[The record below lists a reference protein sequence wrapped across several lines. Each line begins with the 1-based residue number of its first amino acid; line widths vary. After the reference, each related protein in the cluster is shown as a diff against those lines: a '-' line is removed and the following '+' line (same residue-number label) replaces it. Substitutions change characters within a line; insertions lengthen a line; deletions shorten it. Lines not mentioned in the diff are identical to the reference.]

1 MLSSYNPATG
11 EIVGTVSPTQ
21 VSEVSAVVAAA
32 HVAQPSWDALGLAGR
47 AASIEGAGP
56 LFIERA
62 EELGSL
68 LTAEMGKPLREAV
81 GEVKSCGTGLA
92 EDLASMAAALAPEF
106 LEDARTRTELVH
118 VPFGV
123 AAAITPWNFP
133 ISMCHWM
140 VVPALMAGN
149 AVVLKPS
156 ELTPLIAQA
165 YVDVMNEVLPP
176 GVLQIIH
183 GDETQGRALVEDDVQ
198 LVAFTG
204 SRAAGAQIMAS
215 AAPKLKRILL
225 ELGGKDPLIV
235 LDDADVAAA
244 ARHAARGSFRNA
256 GQVCVSTE
264 RIYVHRA
271 VADEF
276 ERLLVE
282 QVPSFVVGNGADPG
296 TVVGPMITEAQ
307 ADHVRRQVAA
317 ALDSGAQVL
326 AGGDMGKG
334 TFVHPTVLGALDHS
348 MDIMRTETFG
358 PIACVVRVDDNEQA
372 IRLANDSIYALGA
385 VVFGRDEQ
393 RASKVAHRLHAGMTG
408 INRGVGGASGS
419 PWVGARE
426 SGYGYHGGKAGQRQF
441 AQARIVSRSRRD

>member
-1 MLSSYNPATG
+1 MLSSFNPATG
-11 EIVGTVSPTQ
+11 ELVGSVSVTPA
-21 VSEVSAVVAAA
+21 SEVPVIVAAA
-32 HVAQPSWDALGLAGR
+32 HAAQRSWDSLGLMER
-47 AASIEGAGP
+47 ASRIEGAGA
-56 LFIERA
+56 LFLERA
-62 EELGSL
+62 EELGAL
-68 LTAEMGKPLREAV
+68 LTAEMGKPLREAI
-81 GEVKSCGTGLA
+81 GEVKSCGSGLA
-92 EDLASMAAALAPEF
+92 AELSSMADALEPEI

-140 VVPALMAGN
+140 VLPALMAGN

-156 ELTPLIAQA
+156 EETPLIAQA

-176 GVLQIIH
+176 GVLQIVH
-183 GDETQGRALVEDDVQ
+183 GDEKQGRALVEADVQ

-204 SRAAGAQIMAS
+204 SREAGAQIMAS
-215 AAPKLKRILL
+215 AAPRLKRILL
-225 ELGGKDPLIV
+225 ELGGKDPLLV

-264 RIYVHRA
+264 RIYVHRS

-282 QVPSFVVGNGADPG
+282 QVPSFVVGNGVDPE
-296 TVVGPMITEAQ
+296 TVVGPMINEEQ
-307 ADHVRRQVAA
+307 AEHVRRQVAD
-317 ALDSGAQVL
+317 ALASGARVL
-326 AGGDMGKG
+326 AGGDMGEG
-334 TFVHPTVLGALDHS
+334 TFVHPTVLAGLDHS

-358 PIACVVRVDDNEQA
+358 PIACVVRVDDAEQA
-372 IRLANDSIYALGA
+372 IQLANDSNYALGA
-385 VVFGRDEQ
+385 VVFGRDEE
-393 RASKVAHRLHAGMTG
+393 RASRVAHRLHAGMTG

-441 AQARIVSRSRRD
+441 AQARIVSRSR